1 MYIMH
6 MMIRALVYAD
16 KKEDAVQQAHSVFE
30 MLTDGQYPF
39 DYYQLFDDSDDWGSA
54 KNRWDESPIAVKHST
69 KKGKELVSE
78 GWKATL
84 DNMRECFDKSKEYL
98 NKCKD
103 VNAFLKNRSGA
114 DMSRYYL
121 RQLGAYNGSA
131 IWLYDNDGS
140 GISDKGHLKDALNK
154 WECLYK
160 DKETKNP
167 YDDLDVWVVPADV
180 HF

>member
-1 MYIMH
+1 MH

-16 KKEDAVQQAHSVFE
+16 KKESAINKGKDVFE
-30 MLTDGQYPF
+30 MLTEGHHPF

-54 KNRWDESPIAVKHST
+54 KNRWDEQSKAVRYST
-69 KKGKELVSE
+69 KEGKDLVSG
-78 GWKATL
+78 GWK
-84 DNMRECFDKSKEYL
+84 YL

-103 VNAFLKNRSGA
+103 VNDFVKSRSGA

-121 RQLGAYNGSA
+121 NQLGSYSGSA

-140 GISDKGHLKDALNK
+140 GISDKGHLKDVLNK

-160 DKETKNP
+160 DKEKKSP